1 RELAAA
7 RAAREQAAAAR
18 SRRAEDSELAAAR
31 TPDPSPRGAGG
42 RAMPVQG
49 QVVREFRA
57 AGEGGAAGGLT
68 IQAGA
73 GARVVSPCG
82 GRAVFAA
89 PFRSFGQLLIVDC
102 GEGYH
107 FVLAGL
113 DRLDAAPGQRLLGG
127 EPVGQL
133 GAGSGRPA
141 LYLELRRNGRP
152 VDPRGFLGGG

>member
-1 RELAAA
+1 
-7 RAAREQAAAAR
+7 
-18 SRRAEDSELAAAR
+18 
-31 TPDPSPRGAGG
+31 
-42 RAMPVQG
+42 MPVQG
-49 QVVREFRA
+49 QVVREFGA
-57 AGEGGAAGGLT
+57 AGEGGAARGLT